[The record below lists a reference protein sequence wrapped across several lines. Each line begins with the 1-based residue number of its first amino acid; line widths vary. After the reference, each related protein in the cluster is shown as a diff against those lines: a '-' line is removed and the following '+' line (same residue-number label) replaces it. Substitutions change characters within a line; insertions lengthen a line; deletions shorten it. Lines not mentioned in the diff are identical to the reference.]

1 MPAMKSLDM
10 RAPLL
15 ILSFLFAAAAH
26 AQFASKPVR
35 IVVPYAPGGGT
46 DIIGRQLAQ
55 KLA

>member
-1 MPAMKSLDM
+1 MKSLDM